1 MIVIGMGSGR
11 SGTKSLAKLLDEQ
24 DNAKVTH
31 EYGEPLHWDL
41 NQLHWQLWEDRLDEW
56 ERENL
61 LDKGYF
67 REEEKIKGDVASWYL
82 PYIEAIARGSDKSH
96 LEYINSEEYWAYYLK
111 VIVLKRDKDETIESF
126 DEWTGQGNRW
136 QEKGGDWPEYDHAFP
151 TYPDELS
158 KREAIG
164 QYWEDYYETC
174 EWLEDV
180 TDFVKIF
187 DIDVL
192 NSKEGQQ
199 KIFDFLGIDGEYV
212 EVHENAR

>member
-41 NQLHWQLWEDRLDEW
+41 NQLHWQLWEDRLKKWVNTWVDIDSE
-56 ERENL
+56 
-61 LDKGYF
+61 GP
-67 REEEKIKGDVASWYL
+67 IITGDVASWYL
-82 PYIEAIARGSDKSH
+82 PYIEKTVRA
-96 LEYINSEEYWAYYLK
+96 ELK
-111 VIVLKRDKDETIESF
+111 LKYKVNVIVLKRDKDDVVESF

-180 TDFVKIF
+180 TDFVKVF
-187 DIDVL
+187 DIDML

-199 KIFDFLGIDGEYV
+199 EIFDFLGIDGEYV
-212 EVHENAR
+212 EVHENKRR

>member
-41 NQLHWQLWEDRLDEW
+41 NELHWQLWEDRLDKWKDARIRKEW
-56 ERENL
+56 INQV
-61 LDKGYF
+61 
-67 REEEKIKGDVASWYL
+67 KINGDVASWYL
-82 PYIEAIARGSDKSH
+82 PYIEKVIQDNFDGLKTPILGLD
-96 LEYINSEEYWAYYLK
+96 IK
-111 VIVLKRDKDETIESF
+111 VIVLKRDKDEVIESF

-151 TYPDELS
+151 TYPDGLS

-180 TDFVKIF
+180 TDFVKVF

-199 KIFDFLGIDGEYV
+199 EIFDFLGVDGEYV